1 MKFEAG
7 QIIVFFLTIYLL
19 LGLTN
24 SVLFHTPNNTNDF
37 VAHYY
42 KTIGDYENQ
51 VVSEYYSIEFLENY
65 PQVFH
70 ILAKPFATNQFGF
83 YAVAVILI
91 CLIAPA
97 LLFKLSG
104 NFAVITYFALSL
116 PHLVLYNATFPS
128 FLIMVY
134 FLIYLLNRK
143 KVSIY
148 LILFLLSLIT
158 HKHGAIVFFLI
169 GLAELTQLYFTKY
182 DLKEKLQGVKYNL
195 GAGFLVGT
203 KFNTPTQLFNMF
215 SNHLNIYFVWLAR
228 KKFDVFYLI
237 ILFASIYGAI
247 FYDFRTIMLAQI
259 IICVLVGKVFQET
272 KPSKFFWFNVVFFM
286 FFNFF
291 SLLIETQRFILL

>member
-24 SVLFHTPNNTNDF
+24 SVLFDTPNNTNDF
-37 VAHYY
+37 IAHYY

-51 VVSEYYSIEFLENY
+51 VVSEYYTTDFLENY

-70 ILAKPFATNQFGF
+70 VLARPFAINQFGF
-83 YAVAVILI
+83 YAFAVILI
-91 CLIAPA
+91 CLVAPA

-134 FLIYLLNRK
+134 FLIYLLHRK
-143 KVSIY
+143 NVSIY
-148 LILFLLSLIT
+148 LILFLLSIVT

-169 GLAELTQLYFTKY
+169 GLAELTNLYFISNNMGG
-182 DLKEKLQGVKYNL
+182 KLEHIKYNL

-203 KFNTPTQLFNMF
+203 KFETPTKLFNLF

-237 ILFASIYGAI
+237 LLFASIWGAI
-247 FYDFRTIMLAQI
+247 FYDFRTIMLAQLI
-259 IICVLVGKVFQET
+259 VCVLIGKVLKEQKAT
-272 KPSKFFWFNVVFFM
+272 KLFWLNVIIFTIFNL
-286 FFNFF
+286 F
-291 SLLIETQRFILL
+291 SFLVETQRFILL

>member
-24 SVLFHTPNNTNDF
+24 SVLFGTPNNTNDF
-37 VAHYY
+37 IAHYY
-42 KTIGDYENQ
+42 KTIGDYENDIAQ
-51 VVSEYYSIEFLENY
+51 EYYSTHFLEEY

-70 ILAKPFATNQFGF
+70 ILAKPFAINQFGF
-83 YAVAVILI
+83 YAFAVILI

-97 LLFKLSG
+97 LLYKLAG
-104 NFAVITYFALSL
+104 NFAVVIYFTLSL
-116 PHLVLYNATFPS
+116 PHLILFNATFPS

-143 KVSIY
+143 NILIY
-148 LILFLLSLIT
+148 LILFLLSIIT

-169 GLAELTQLYFTKY
+169 GLAELTNLYFIKY
-182 DLKEKLQGVKYNL
+182 DLKEKLEHIKYNL
-195 GAGFLVGT
+195 GAGFLIGT
-203 KFNTPTQLFNMF
+203 KFNTPTKFFNMF
-215 SNHLNIYFVWLAR
+215 SNQLNIYFVWLAR

-237 ILFASIYGAI
+237 LLFASIYGAI

-272 KPSKFFWFNVVFFM
+272 KPSKFFWLNVVFFM

>member
-24 SVLFHTPNNTNDF
+24 SVLFGTPNNTNDF
-37 VAHYY
+37 IAHYY
-42 KTIGDYENQ
+42 KTIGDYENDIAQ
-51 VVSEYYSIEFLENY
+51 EYYSTHFLEEY

-70 ILAKPFATNQFGF
+70 ILAKPFAINQFGF
-83 YAVAVILI
+83 YAFAVILI

-97 LLFKLSG
+97 LLYKLAG
-104 NFAVITYFALSL
+104 NFAVVIYFTLSL
-116 PHLVLYNATFPS
+116 PHLILFNATFPS

-143 KVSIY
+143 NILIY
-148 LILFLLSLIT
+148 LILFLLSIIT

-169 GLAELTQLYFTKY
+169 GLAELTNLYFIKNNFE
-182 DLKEKLQGVKYNL
+182 EKLQGVKYNL
-195 GAGFLVGT
+195 GAGFLIGT
-203 KFNTPTQLFNMF
+203 KFNTPTKFFNMF
-215 SNHLNIYFVWLAR
+215 SNQLNIYFVWLAR

-237 ILFASIYGAI
+237 LLFASIYGAI

-272 KPSKFFWFNVVFFM
+272 KPSKFFWLNVAFFM